1 MHKKLMSLVAV
12 VVLAASLMGVLPV
25 VGAEPAPS
33 VQVAITSGY
42 VGEYEEYHISFLLD
56 REVKAG
62 ETISV
67 VFDDSINR
75 AGLRELAAE
84 DVAIDGA
91 LAGTSAHWSGHTLA
105 VTVPGVLSAG
115 TVHEMHI
122 LRSAM
127 LQNPWTA
134 MHVRL
139 LLRDDAAGIVLVS
152 NYYGIST
159 VTRVS
164 PVSLTVETPRAD
176 RVTVVVRFK
185 TGQNGALIG
194 TPATRVPPSV
204 ATASATIAI
213 RLSPALSALWDRAG
227 TPDIW
232 LSTLPYGLMPRRLPL
247 LATTDRFED
256 QPDRYQKE
264 LVIAPDKNIG
274 TSTEVLV
281 RLEFDSVR
289 GPVELTTEDF
299 VLVWTTKEP
308 TMVRIPLTGVPDPGP
323 GDGGEEPE
331 SDTTAPSVRWT
342 VQASAVSSRLVTIEV
357 DITEANLHEA
367 YFVTRADGSL
377 RTWLTAGHNDL
388 LVVNRSGIHGTI
400 VAVDEAGNTT
410 RVPVDI
416 PASTATSGT

>member
-1 MHKKLMSLVAV
+1 MHKKLTSLVTV
-12 VVLAASLMGVLPV
+12 VVLAASLMGVLPA

-33 VQVAITSGY
+33 VEVAITSGY
-42 VGEYEEYHISFLLD
+42 VGEYEEYHISFLLG
-56 REVKAG
+56 REVKAR
-62 ETISV
+62 ETLSV

-91 LAGTSAHWSGHTLA
+91 FAGTSAHWSRHTLA
-105 VTVPGVLSAG
+105 VTVPSVLSAG

-127 LQNPWTA
+127 VQNPWTA

-139 LLRDDAAGIVLVS
+139 LLRDDAAGTALVS

-164 PVSLTVETPRAD
+164 PVSLTVETPRTD
-176 RVTVVVRFK
+176 RLTVVVRFK
-185 TGQNGALIG
+185 TGQNGALTG
-194 TPATRVPPSV
+194 TPATRFPPSV
-204 ATASATIAI
+204 ATASATIAL
-213 RLSPALSALWDRAG
+213 RLSPALSALWDQAG

-256 QPDRYQKE
+256 QPDRYQKG

-289 GPVELTTEDF
+289 GPVGLTTEDF

-308 TMVRIPLTGVPDPGP
+308 TMVRVPLTGVPDPAP
-323 GDGGEEPE
+323 SDGGEEPE

-342 VQASAVSSRLVTIEV
+342 VQASSVSSRLVTIEV
-357 DITEANLHEA
+357 DITEGNLHEA
-367 YFVTRADGSL
+367 YFVKRADGSL
-377 RTWLTAGHNDL
+377 RTWLTAGHNELL
-388 LVVNRSGIHGTI
+388 LVNRIGIHGTI
-400 VAVDEAGNTT
+400 VAVDNAGNTT

>member
-1 MHKKLMSLVAV
+1 MRNRLMSLAAIA
-12 VVLAASLMGVLPV
+12 VLAVSLVVILPA

-33 VQVAITSGY
+33 VHVAITNGY
-42 VGEYEEYHISFLLD
+42 VGEYEEYHVSFLLD

-62 ETISV
+62 ETISI

-105 VTVPGVLSAG
+105 VTVPGVLPMG
-115 TVHEMHI
+115 TVHEMRI

-134 MHVRL
+134 THVRL
-139 LLRDDAAGIVLVS
+139 QLRDDTAGTTLVS

-164 PVSLTVETPRAD
+164 PVSLTVQTPRTD
-176 RVTVVVRFK
+176 RLTVVVRFK
-185 TGQNGALIG
+185 TGQNGALTG

-204 ATASATIAI
+204 AAASATIAV
-213 RLSPALSALWDRAG
+213 RLSPALSALWDQVGA
-227 TPDIW
+227 PDVW

-247 LATTDRFED
+247 LATADHFDD

-264 LVIAPDKNIG
+264 FVIAPDKNIG
-274 TSTEVLV
+274 ASTEVLV
-281 RLEFDSVR
+281 RLEFDGIRV
-289 GPVELTTEDF
+289 PVQLTTGDF
-299 VLVWTTKEP
+299 ALVWTTKEP
-308 TMVRIPLTGVPDPGP
+308 TMVRIAMTGVPDLVTD
-323 GDGGEEPE
+323 DGGQTPQP
-331 SDTTAPSVRWT
+331 DTTAPIVSWT
-342 VQASAVSSRLVTIEV
+342 VQASTASRLVTVSV
-357 DITEANLHEA
+357 DITEADLHEA
-367 YFVTRADGSL
+367 YFATGADGSL
-377 RTWLTAGHNDL
+377 RTWLTAGHSEL
-388 LVVNRSGIHGTI
+388 LMVNRSGIHGTI

-410 RVPVDI
+410 RLPVDV
-416 PASTATSGT
+416 PAPPATSGT